1 MSSKSVETTGLND
14 LEGMTKAQLVE
25 YGQDIGI
32 ELNMRM
38 TKAEMLEKLKEE
50 IK

>member
-25 YGQDIGI
+25 YGQDVGI

-38 TKAEMLEKLKEE
+38 TKVEMLEKLREG
-50 IK
+50 

>member
-14 LEGMTKAQLVE
+14 LEGMTKAQLIE
-25 YGQDIGI
+25 YGQGIGI

-38 TKAEMLEKLKEE
+38 TKTEMLETLRKE

>member
-1 MSSKSVETTGLND
+1 MSSKSVETTGLD
-14 LEGMTKAQLVE
+14 LEGMTKAQLIE
-25 YGQDIGI
+25 YGQGIGI

-38 TKAEMLEKLKEE
+38 TKTEMLETLREE